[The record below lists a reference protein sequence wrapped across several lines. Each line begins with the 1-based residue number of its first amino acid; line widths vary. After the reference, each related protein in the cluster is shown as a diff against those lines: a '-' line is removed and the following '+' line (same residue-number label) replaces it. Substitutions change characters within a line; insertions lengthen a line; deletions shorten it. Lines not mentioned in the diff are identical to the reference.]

1 MELVRAAWMQAHAL
15 QYALIAEWLK
25 QDIQPYLQ
33 KDHLTSRSS
42 EGQQP

>member
-1 MELVRAAWMQAHAL
+1 MELVLAAWIQAHTS

-42 EGQQP
+42 ESLQP